1 MLNTTQTFYDN
12 SVFKYRTTKSQVT
25 IDVFDTVAKEDIKNV
40 SCNSYYFFYP
50 EQIYDGKKY
59 DKQFATLEQ
68 NEFLLDGNLTLL
80 NNEIGNEQIG
90 WWSPISDE
98 KGGWGTNPTITI
110 ELTNLHSTAGITCF
124 YDSFSLPLK
133 SKCYWFNDELLL
145 DTMELE
151 SSNYTQVFLNPVNN
165 YNKIVIELLEAHP
178 NAFVK
183 MSTIDYGVTKTF
195 TGEDLESIKV
205 KEEVSLISNTL
216 SPNKLEFN
224 IFNYDDEYGVFDTEN
239 LFKYFKQ
246 GQKCYANASVL
257 NRQTNE
263 YEWISMGQFYI
274 DTTAINN
281 GLLKIS
287 AYGVLNILN
296 SQTFYSPFYTS
307 ETVANIV
314 ADILYGFDYYVH
326 PNVKDIVLS
335 GYIPTGTKKDALKVL
350 ATACNAVVKE
360 GRDGIIYIFS
370 PTEELSTNQIIT
382 ENTIYES
389 YGIAPLLT
397 ANESVLPSIVKAK
410 PYILTATRKELLS
423 EIKTS
428 LIGFYEQI
436 DVTYKSYTLK
446 DTEEQI
452 YNGTVIT
459 NEKGYALIE
468 HNGAYEVTS
477 DSGQTFKHYVDCSL
491 LIGDPS
497 TAYSVTLTG
506 KKYETEEN
514 TTSAYS
520 SDNEGAYDDSKLS
533 MSLSSSNEL
542 IANQETALRC
552 AKWYLEQM
560 QKRKDVSFD
569 WWAVATAEASDFI
582 KFETKD
588 NGIVEMEID
597 AIEYNLLDLTAKV
610 EGVCK

>member
-263 YEWISMGQFYI
+263 YEYI
-274 DTTAINN
+274 DGA
-281 GLLKIS
+281 
-287 AYGVLNILN
+287 VL
-296 SQTFYSPFYTS
+296 Y
-307 ETVANIV
+307 
-314 ADILYGFDYYVH
+314 
-326 PNVKDIVLS
+326 
-335 GYIPTGTKKDALKVL
+335 
-350 ATACNAVVKE
+350 
-360 GRDGIIYIFS
+360 
-370 PTEELSTNQIIT
+370 
-382 ENTIYES
+382 
-389 YGIAPLLT
+389 
-397 ANESVLPSIVKAK
+397 
-410 PYILTATRKELLS
+410 
-423 EIKTS
+423 
-428 LIGFYEQI
+428 
-436 DVTYKSYTLK
+436 
-446 DTEEQI
+446 
-452 YNGTVIT
+452 
-459 NEKGYALIE
+459 
-468 HNGAYEVTS
+468 
-477 DSGQTFKHYVDCSL
+477 
-491 LIGDPS
+491 
-497 TAYSVTLTG
+497 
-506 KKYETEEN
+506 
-514 TTSAYS
+514 
-520 SDNEGAYDDSKLS
+520 
-533 MSLSSSNEL
+533 
-542 IANQETALRC
+542 
-552 AKWYLEQM
+552 
-560 QKRKDVSFD
+560 
-569 WWAVATAEASDFI
+569 
-582 KFETKD
+582 
-588 NGIVEMEID
+588 
-597 AIEYNLLDLTAKV
+597 
-610 EGVCK
+610 